1 MMTIPEDKKMSG
13 KMKAQRGF
21 TLVELMV
28 IVFIFPIL
36 ILSTYFV
43 LTTANVI
50 FQTNDI
56 YSRLNQNAAQVLRTI
71 NMEIGQTSPNIAP
84 THLNI
89 ATDGNNNSIVRFQIP
104 VDWDND
110 GDADTGGL
118 NPQAEWGTY
127 DLIGQRQ
134 GGRLSGWARYTVTNN
149 QLIRDVLDSSL
160 SPVGGLS
167 QVIAN
172 NVQQFRVSQNQNAL
186 TMNLTM
192 QGTDNIGQNGRSRNF
207 QSTLSTNTILRN
219 AVN

>member
-1 MMTIPEDKKMSG
+1 
-13 KMKAQRGF
+13 MKDQKGF
-21 TLVELMV
+21 TLIELMCV
-28 IVFIFPIL
+28 VALMPMLFFSMY
-36 ILSTYFV
+36 ST
-43 LTTANVI
+43 LTMANVI
-50 FQTNDI
+50 FQTDDN
-56 YSRLNQNAAQVLRTI
+56 YSRVNQSALQILR
-71 NMEIGQTSPNIAP
+71 NVNREIGQTSPNLAP
-84 THLNI
+84 SHLSITADLN
-89 ATDGNNNSIVRFQIP
+89 GNSIVRFQIP

-134 GGRLSGWARYTVTNN
+134 SGRLSGWARYTVTNN
-149 QLIRDVLDSSL
+149 QLIRDVLDGSFN
-160 SPVGGLS
+160 PVSGLS

-172 NVQQFRVSQNQNAL
+172 NVQQFRITQNQNAL

-192 QGTDNIGQNGRSRNF
+192 QGTDNIGQGGRTRNF